1 MAHRSNRR
9 RRRRR
14 GRFSGLYKL
23 LSVLLVL
30 AALVAGCLVF
40 FRVDRVV
47 ISGNRRYT
55 EQEIEQVTGV
65 HRGDNL
71 IALNKNVISQ
81 RILKELPYVVAVGI
95 NRGFPDS
102 LVITVTECEAAAYIR
117 ANGTLWL
124 MNSESKLLEQ
134 TGDSTLT
141 EIRGITAL
149 QPSAGSRLEAGQEE
163 AFKLRD
169 LKTLMGALEEKGLLS
184 ATGYIDLSSNTRI
197 ELDYED
203 RLTVYLPYASDYD
216 YDAKALQ
223 AAIDYLEPGEESV
236 VDLTFEDGPHLYPRS

>member
-65 HRGDNL
+65 NRGDNL

-163 AFKLRD
+163 AYKLRD
-169 LKTLMGALEEKGLLS
+169 LKALMGALEEKGLLS

-216 YDAKALQ
+216 YDAKALR